1 MIFLE
6 LTEQMQHSP
15 DALAMS
21 EVSVAAHLYS
31 YLHGQMDLVEFC
43 IDLQILY
50 VNLIISMYV
59 VGTCSFN

>member
-1 MIFLE
+1 
-6 LTEQMQHSP
+6 MQHKP
-15 DALAMS
+15 DASAMS

-50 VNLIISMYV
+50 VNLINVCCRNVFI
-59 VGTCSFN
+59 